1 MSEPFI
7 EKQAISTEPADVNW
21 EKHKRK
27 SHRFFPTESQSE
39 SKYESSLAKI
49 FCYFPKPTL
58 LLYDHLQQIFQK
70 IAIVIKSCYRRTSP
84 EVIDV
89 AFWGR
94 KQDEQIMCTTQVC
107 VRYGYDVKLLEISNE
122 N

>member
-39 SKYESSLAKI
+39 SKYESSL
-49 FCYFPKPTL
+49 
-58 LLYDHLQQIFQK
+58 
-70 IAIVIKSCYRRTSP
+70 V
-84 EVIDV
+84 
-89 AFWGR
+89 
-94 KQDEQIMCTTQVC
+94 
-107 VRYGYDVKLLEISNE
+107 
-122 N
+122 

>member
-39 SKYESSLAKI
+39 SKYESSLVKI
-49 FCYFPKPTL
+49 KTL

-70 IAIVIKSCYRRTSP
+70 SPLLSSPAIDEHLPKSLTLHFEEVSKTS
-84 EVIDV
+84 
-89 AFWGR
+89 
-94 KQDEQIMCTTQVC
+94 
-107 VRYGYDVKLLEISNE
+107 KLCARHKYV
-122 N
+122 